1 MRRQGNEFQFGGDYI
16 VFIPGKE
23 PTPRYIRTGLTD
35 LDYSEVVS
43 GLTEKDSVLVLPS
56 ASLVQS
62 QQEARDRFQRMTG
75 GSAVPGM
82 SQGATGTTSR
92 PQTGTPSGSPAGGGR
107 PPGGR

>member
-16 VFIPGKE
+16 VFMNGKE

-62 QQEARDRFQRMTG
+62 QQDARDRFARMTG

-82 SQGATGTTSR
+82 SQGTGTGTTAR
-92 PQTGTPSGSPAGGGR
+92 PPSGAPSGNPSGGR